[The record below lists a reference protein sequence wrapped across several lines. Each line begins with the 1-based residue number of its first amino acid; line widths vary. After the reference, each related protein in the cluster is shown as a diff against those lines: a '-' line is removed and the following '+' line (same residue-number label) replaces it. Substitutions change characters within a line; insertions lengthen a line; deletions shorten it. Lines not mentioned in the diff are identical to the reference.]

1 MKKMILSYALA
12 TLLTVSVNAQEV
24 VIMKGSKDT
33 SEKPLMVI
41 DGVISK
47 NANMN
52 EISPNDIQSINV
64 LKGNMASKKYGEQG
78 AKGVIEITTKKK
90 SGEVT
95 VTAKEVKIDT
105 TILDGNNE
113 NNIHKNVNLS
123 IVIDGDK
130 ITINGKPAD
139 KNDPRLKMMGKASI
153 GKNGKRKKVIIED
166 ITTEEK
172 PEMEERAEI
181 MEQPEM
187 EEGSDD
193 VMDLMTPPPPPTN
206 SAFLGVMS
214 EENEKGAKINIVSEN
229 SPAEKAGLQPNDI
242 IKKVNDKNVDGPK
255 SLYEVVGT
263 LKPNDKITI
272 TYLRDGKELTATA
285 TLAKNKAL
293 NAPQTFSFTTPNGNG
308 QMPNIRRGFRISPDQ
323 NFGFNMPELKELDGL
338 MNRNTNKPKLGISV
352 EDIEA
357 AEGVKIKSVT
367 AGSPAEKAGLKT
379 NDVIIQF
386 DENKVT
392 DVNDLKWNYLQEGQ
406 VLKFT
411 IQRNGEKKK
420 IEVKIPKKLKS
431 ADL

>member
-1 MKKMILSYALA
+1 MKKMILSYAIA

-24 VIMKGSKDT
+24 VIIKGGKDT
-33 SEKPLMVI
+33 SEKPLIVI
-41 DGVISK
+41 DGVISN
-47 NANMN
+47 NANISD
-52 EISPNDIQSINV
+52 ISPSDIQSMNV
-64 LKGNMASKKYGEQG
+64 LKGNMATKKYGENG
-78 AKGVIEITTKKK
+78 KKGVIEIISKKK
-90 SGEVT
+90 TGEVT

-105 TILDGNNE
+105 TILDGNNDSII
-113 NNIHKNVNLS
+113 NKNVNLS

-139 KNDPRLKMMGKASI
+139 KNDPRLKMMGRSSI

-166 ITTEEK
+166 ITTEDK
-172 PEMEERAEI
+172 PEMEERAEK
-181 MEQPEM
+181 MEAPEM

-193 VMDLMTPPPPPTN
+193 VIDLMAPPTPPTN
-206 SAFLGVMS
+206 AAFLGVMS

-263 LKPNDKITI
+263 MKPNDKITI
-272 TYLRDGKELTATA
+272 TYLRDGKELTTNA

-293 NAPQTFSFTTPNGNG
+293 NAPQTFSFTTPNG
-308 QMPNIRRGFRISPDQ
+308 QMPNIRRGFRIRPDQ
-323 NFGFNMPELKELDGL
+323 NFSFEMPELKELDGL

-352 EDIEA
+352 EDIES

-379 NDVIIQF
+379 NDIIIQF
-386 DENKVT
+386 DENKVS